1 MTIVNNIV
9 LDNNIVFKSEVE
21 NQSNIQDIKSDLVRT
36 PESDTVQIET
46 ETKPKK
52 KKHILRNIIV
62 GITSAIA
69 LTYGGIVLHRKLSKP
84 TFAEVQKY
92 FKEIFQKDL
101 SDTEIKELIS
111 KYKQICKCN
120 KTEEFT
126 KKMIEQLKKDYGL
139 EQVEIDLT
147 VKKLKDSKL
156 KTALARKE
164 RGNANPLGEVN
175 IMPGTSGDR
184 VIRSIQGETFSTG
197 FHEMKHLKQ
206 FSDAYRA
213 DADKFAEAI
222 LNLHIKDSSTKKAE
236 FIKEYKDG
244 LFNKFSALK
253 NLDKDTVK
261 EFNLTQNE
269 IEEMFKCYSID
280 DLIKQTMEKQGL
292 KTDEDIF
299 NFVKKQKIK
308 GIRELLDLQYGKLER
323 FTEGS
328 EEYRNGLEYIRAYEN
343 YPNPEKDYD
352 AYKKN
357 LLEKEAWD
365 VGGKAQK
372 IYKYL
377 SSIWKI

>member
-1 MTIVNNIV
+1 MTSVSSIKLNK
-9 LDNNIVFKSEVE
+9 NIVFKSEFE
-21 NQSNIQDIKSDLVRT
+21 NQSNVSDIKSDFVRT
-36 PESDTVQIET
+36 PESDTVEL

-52 KKHILRNIIV
+52 KKHTLRNIFV
-62 GITSAIA
+62 GITSTIA
-69 LTYGGIVLHRKLSKP
+69 LIYGGIVLQRKLSKP
-84 TFAEVQKY
+84 TLAEVQKC

-101 SDTEIKELIS
+101 SDNEIKELIS

-120 KTEEFT
+120 KTDDFV
-126 KKMIEQLKKDYGL
+126 KKMIEQLKQDYGL
-139 EQVEIDLT
+139 ARVEIDLT

-164 RGNANPLGEVN
+164 RGNANPLGDVN
-175 IMPGTSGDR
+175 IMPGTHNDTI
-184 VIRSIQGETFSTG
+184 IRSIQGETFSTG

-206 FSDAYRA
+206 FADAYRA

-222 LNLHIKDSSTKKAE
+222 LNLHIKDNPTKKAE

-244 LFNKFSALK
+244 LFNKYTGLK
-253 NLDKDTVK
+253 NFDKDTVK
-261 EFNLTQNE
+261 EFNLTENE
-269 IEEMFKCYSID
+269 IKDMFNYYSID

-299 NFVKKQKIK
+299 NFVKKQKVK
-308 GIRELLDLQYGKLER
+308 GIKELLDLQYGKLEH
-323 FTEGS
+323 FKEGS
-328 EEYRNGLEYIRAYEN
+328 EEYKKGLEYIKGYET
-343 YPNPEKDYD
+343 YPDSRKDYE
-352 AYKKN
+352 AYRKN

-365 VGGKAQK
+365 VGSKAQK